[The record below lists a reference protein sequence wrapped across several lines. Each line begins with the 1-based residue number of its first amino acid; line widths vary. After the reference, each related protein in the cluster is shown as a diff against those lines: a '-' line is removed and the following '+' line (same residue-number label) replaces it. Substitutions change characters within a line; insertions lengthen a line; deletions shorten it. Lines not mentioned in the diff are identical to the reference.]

1 MTSCSSHVAETGSM
15 RSETFVSSERP
26 FGVIGLLVLP
36 LGNHGS
42 DHILTE
48 FPPILQIIPSLKRSS
63 PCRILRHEYE
73 TPARTLQCRILLF
86 GKYLAFKTRPHN
98 VFGHVNNLHAYL
110 ANITWL
116 NKYKSLNPSPS
127 FFFDLVSFS

>member
-1 MTSCSSHVAETGSM
+1 M

-48 FPPILQIIPSLKRSS
+48 FPPILQKIPSLKRSN

-73 TPARTLQCRILLF
+73 TPARTLQCIILLF
-86 GKYLAFKTRPHN
+86 GKYLAFKIRPHK
-98 VFGHVNNLHAYL
+98 VSGHVNNLYACL
-110 ANITWL
+110 ASIAWL
-116 NKYKSLNPSPS
+116 NKYKSLKPNPP
-127 FFFDLVSFS
+127 FCFDQVSLSQLN

>member
-1 MTSCSSHVAETGSM
+1 M

-26 FGVIGLLVLP
+26 FDVIGLLVLP

-48 FPPILQIIPSLKRSS
+48 FPPLIFQIIPSLKKSS
-63 PCRILRHEYE
+63 PCRILRYEYE
-73 TPARTLQCRILLF
+73 TPAQTLQCRILLF

-98 VFGHVNNLHAYL
+98 VSGHVNNLHACL
-110 ANITWL
+110 ANIAWL
-116 NKYKSLNPSPS
+116 NKYKSLNPNPP
-127 FFFDLVSFS
+127 FFFDLVSFSQLNQ